1 MPTAFTTEQQE
12 EIRETLFH
20 AGIRLSKEVGVQ
32 RMTVSKLAAAAEIAK
47 GSFYSFFESKEAFI
61 LALCEYAGKKT
72 QVMFQKHLRGRN
84 QMTTHEFM
92 DFLREYMNSE
102 YDLLNGLTLEDV
114 VWLKS
119 HMADANLF
127 EPTALISTMQLFF
140 SFVSDVREDIDMG
153 IVVNL
158 IKGMYGMRES
168 RDTLIEAALD
178 NSIEMMLRMLEIYIS
193 GKGDLLGEENRKR

>member
-1 MPTAFTTEQQE
+1 MPTAFTREQQE
-12 EIRETLFH
+12 SIREQLFQ
-20 AGIRLSKEVGVQ
+20 AGIQLSKSIGMQ
-32 RMTVSKLAAAAEIAK
+32 RMTVSKLTAAAGIAK

-61 LALCEYAGKKT
+61 LALSEYAGEKT
-72 QVMFQKHLRGRN
+72 QGMLMKHLRGRS

-92 DFLREYMNSE
+92 DFIREYMNSE

-114 VWLKS
+114 VWLKT

-127 EPTALISTMQLFF
+127 EPTALAQMLRQFF
-140 SFVSDVREDIDMG
+140 TYISDVREDVDIG
-153 IVVNL
+153 TVVNL

-168 RDTLIEAALD
+168 RDTLMEESLE

-193 GKGDLLGEENRKR
+193 GKGEPLQ